1 MIPRHHI
8 LAAFELRFDH
18 ASAHVVLAQ
27 SLDAVGLPDRAEYEP
42 RDVRA
47 LALGLLA
54 LGHGRI
60 AGVVEA
66 LDTLASEP
74 TPGLVAKGPG
84 PGNNA
89 AMDDAAS
96 STATR
101 DVAASDLPPA
111 EVKRP
116 AATPVAGAPQ
126 RPANVRV
133 KPEVK
138 PQGPAAAGTPA
149 KVAGKAAT
157 GGRRG

>member
-8 LAAFELRFDH
+8 LTAFELRFDH

-66 LDTLASEP
+66 LDLLASEP
-74 TPGLVAKGPG
+74 TPEGASKGP
-84 PGNNA
+84 A
-89 AMDDAAS
+89 AAA
-96 STATR
+96 
-101 DVAASDLPPA
+101 
-111 EVKRP
+111 
-116 AATPVAGAPQ
+116 
-126 RPANVRV
+126 
-133 KPEVK
+133 K